1 MTKVS
6 KSKQLGR
13 GLSSLLGENLN
24 VNDFTRKDLKN
35 NLSIV
40 PIDYLSAGSWQVR
53 KNFDEN
59 ELNSLSQSIK
69 NNGIFQPI
77 VVISDKEKNG
87 KYKIVAGERRW
98 RAAQLANIHEVPVIL
113 RDDLSSEK
121 IVEISLLE
129 NLERSD
135 LNPIEEAK
143 GYQDLINEHNYT
155 QEEVAKMFSKSRPYI
170 TNFLR
175 LLTLSDEIKTYI
187 VDGRLSVGHARAL
200 IGSENSL
207 ELAREIIKKRL
218 SVRDVEKILKK
229 TEKSDN
235 TSESQEYLDIE
246 NELSN
251 KIGLK
256 TKINFNNEK
265 KNGSLTI
272 KFKNLEQLEF
282 ILNKLKKV

>member
-1 MTKVS
+1 MAKIS
-6 KSKQLGR
+6 KKKPLGR
-13 GLSSLLGENLN
+13 GLSSLLGENINVDNLTNLN
-24 VNDFTRKDLKN
+24 TKN
-35 NLSIV
+35 NLNVI

-53 KNFDEN
+53 KNFDES
-59 ELNSLSQSIK
+59 ELHSLSQSIK

-77 VVISDKEKNG
+77 VVVSDKEEKG

-98 RAAQLANIHEVPVIL
+98 RAAQLANIHEVPIIL
-113 RDDLSSEK
+113 RDDLSSDK

-143 GYQDLINEHNYT
+143 GYEDLINKYNYT
-155 QEEVAKMFSKSRPYI
+155 QEKVAKIFSKSRPYI

-175 LLTLSDEIKTYI
+175 LLTLPDEIKSFI
-187 VDGRLSVGHARAL
+187 VDGKISVGHARA
-200 IGSENSL
+200 IINSDNSL
-207 ELAREIIKKRL
+207 ELARNIIKKGL
-218 SVRDVEKILKK
+218 SVREVEKLLKK
-229 TEKSDN
+229 PKKSEN
-235 TSESQEYLDIE
+235 TSELHKYLDIE

-256 TKINFNNEK
+256 TKILFNKEK

-272 KFKNLEQLEF
+272 KFKNLDQLEY
-282 ILNKLKKV
+282 IMKKFN

>member
-1 MTKVS
+1 MAKIS
-6 KSKQLGR
+6 KKKPLGR

-24 VNDFTRKDLKN
+24 VD
-35 NLSIV
+35 NLTISNTKSNLNVI

-53 KNFDEN
+53 KNFDDS
-59 ELNSLSQSIK
+59 ELYSLSQSIK

-77 VVISDKEKNG
+77 VVVSDKEEKG

-113 RDDLSSEK
+113 RDDLSSDK

-143 GYQDLINEHNYT
+143 GYEELINKYNYT
-155 QEEVAKMFSKSRPYI
+155 QEKVAKIFSKSRPYI

-175 LLTLSDEIKTYI
+175 LLSLPDEIKSFI
-187 VDGRLSVGHARAL
+187 VDGKISVGHARA
-200 IGSENSL
+200 IINSDNSL
-207 ELAREIIKKRL
+207 EVAKNIIKKGL
-218 SVRDVEKILKK
+218 SVREVEKLLKK
-229 TEKSDN
+229 PKKSVN
-235 TSESQEYLDIE
+235 APELHKYIDIE
-246 NELSN
+246 NELST

-256 TKINFNNEK
+256 TKISFNKEK

-272 KFKNLEQLEF
+272 KFKNLDQLEY
-282 ILNKLKKV
+282 IMKKFN

>member
-1 MTKVS
+1 MAKIS
-6 KSKQLGR
+6 KKKPLGR

-24 VNDFTRKDLKN
+24 VDNLTNLNTKN
-35 NLSIV
+35 NLNVI

-53 KNFDEN
+53 KKFDES
-59 ELNSLSQSIK
+59 ELHSLSQSIK

-77 VVISDKEKNG
+77 VVVSNKEENG

-98 RAAQLANIHEVPVIL
+98 RAAQLANIHEVPIIL
-113 RDDLSSEK
+113 RDDLSPDK

-143 GYQDLINEHNYT
+143 GYEELINKYNYT
-155 QEEVAKMFSKSRPYI
+155 QEKVAKIFSKSRPYI

-175 LLTLSDEIKTYI
+175 LLSLPDEIKSFI
-187 VDGRLSVGHARAL
+187 VDGKISVGHARA
-200 IGSENSL
+200 IINSDNSL
-207 ELAREIIKKRL
+207 EVARNIIKKGL
-218 SVRDVEKILKK
+218 SVREVEKLLKRPK
-229 TEKSDN
+229 KSEN
-235 TSESQEYLDIE
+235 TSELHKYLDIE

-256 TKINFNNEK
+256 TKISFNKEK

-272 KFKNLEQLEF
+272 NFKNLDQLEF
-282 ILNKLKKV
+282 IINQFK

>member
-1 MTKVS
+1 MAKIS
-6 KSKQLGR
+6 KKEPLGR
-13 GLSSLLGENLN
+13 GLSSLLGENINIDNLTNLN
-24 VNDFTRKDLKN
+24 TKN
-35 NLSIV
+35 NLSVI

-53 KNFDEN
+53 KNFDQS
-59 ELNSLSQSIK
+59 ELHSLSQSIK

-77 VVISDKEKNG
+77 VVVSDKEEKG

-113 RDDLSSEK
+113 RDDLSLDK

-143 GYQDLINEHNYT
+143 GYEELINKYNYT
-155 QEEVAKMFSKSRPYI
+155 QEKVAKIFSKSRPYI

-175 LLTLSDEIKTYI
+175 LLSLPDEIKSFI
-187 VDGRLSVGHARAL
+187 VDGKISVGHARA
-200 IGSENSL
+200 IINSDNSL
-207 ELAREIIKKRL
+207 EVAKNIIKKGL
-218 SVRDVEKILKK
+218 SVREVEKLLKK
-229 TEKSDN
+229 PKKSVN
-235 TSESQEYLDIE
+235 ASEFHKYIDIE

-256 TKINFNNEK
+256 TKILFNKEK

-272 KFKNLEQLEF
+272 KFKNLDQLEY
-282 ILNKLKKV
+282 IMKKFN

>member
-1 MTKVS
+1 MS
-6 KSKQLGR
+6 KGNKKKPLGR

-24 VNDFTRKDLKN
+24 VDNLTNTNSKN

-53 KNFDEN
+53 KNFDKN
-59 ELNSLSQSIK
+59 ELHSLSQSIK

-77 VVISDKEKNG
+77 VVVSDKKNSG

-98 RAAQLANIHEVPVIL
+98 RAAQLANIHEVPIIL

-129 NLERSD
+129 NLERTD

-155 QEEVAKMFSKSRPYI
+155 QEKVAKIFSKSRPYI

-175 LLTLSDEIKTYI
+175 LLTLQDEIKSYI
-187 VDGRLSVGHARAL
+187 VDRKLSVGHARA
-200 IGSENSL
+200 IINCENSL
-207 ELAREIIKKRL
+207 EVARDIIKKGL
-218 SVRDVEKILKK
+218 SVREVEKILKTTK
-229 TEKSDN
+229 KFNN
-235 TSESQEYLDIE
+235 TSKPHEYSDMES
-246 NELSN
+246 ELTS

-256 TKINFNNEK
+256 TKIAFNKEK
-265 KNGSLTI
+265 KNGALTI
-272 KFKNLEQLEF
+272 LFKNLDQLDF
-282 ILNKLKKV
+282 IIKKIN

>member
-1 MTKVS
+1 MAKNS
-6 KSKQLGR
+6 KKKPLGR

-24 VNDFTRKDLKN
+24 VDNLTNLNTKN
-35 NLSIV
+35 NLNVI

-53 KNFDEN
+53 KKFDES
-59 ELNSLSQSIK
+59 ELHSLSQSIK

-77 VVISDKEKNG
+77 VVVSNKEENG

-98 RAAQLANIHEVPVIL
+98 RAAQLANIHEVPIIL
-113 RDDLSSEK
+113 RDDLSPDK

-143 GYQDLINEHNYT
+143 GYEELINKYNYT
-155 QEEVAKMFSKSRPYI
+155 QEKVAKIFSKSRPYI

-175 LLTLSDEIKTYI
+175 LLSLPDEIKSFI
-187 VDGRLSVGHARAL
+187 VDGKISVGHARA
-200 IGSENSL
+200 IINSDNSL
-207 ELAREIIKKRL
+207 ELARNIIKKGL
-218 SVRDVEKILKK
+218 SVREVEKLLKRPK
-229 TEKSDN
+229 KSEN
-235 TSESQEYLDIE
+235 TSELHKYLDIE

-256 TKINFNNEK
+256 TKISFNKEK

-272 KFKNLEQLEF
+272 NFKNLDQLEF
-282 ILNKLKKV
+282 IINQFK

>member
-1 MTKVS
+1 MAKGN
-6 KSKQLGR
+6 KKKPLGR

-24 VNDFTRKDLKN
+24 VDDLTNSKSKN
-35 NLSIV
+35 NLNVI

-53 KNFDEN
+53 KSFDEN
-59 ELNSLSQSIK
+59 ELSSLSQSIK

-77 VVISDKEKNG
+77 VVVSDKEEKG

-98 RAAQLANIHEVPVIL
+98 RAAQLANIHEVPIII

-143 GYQDLINEHNYT
+143 GYEDLINEHNYT
-155 QEEVAKMFSKSRPYI
+155 QEKVAKLLSKSRPYI

-175 LLTLSDEIKTYI
+175 LLTLSDEIKSYI
-187 VDGRLSVGHARAL
+187 IDGKISVGHARA
-200 IGSENSL
+200 IINSENSL
-207 ELAREIIKKRL
+207 EIARDIIKKNL
-218 SVRDVEKILKK
+218 SVREVEKILKK
-229 TEKSDN
+229 NKKSDN
-235 TSESQEYLDIE
+235 YYMTNKYFDIE
-246 NELSN
+246 NELSS

-256 TKINFNNEK
+256 TKINFNESK
-265 KNGSLTI
+265 KNGTI
-272 KFKNLEQLEF
+272 SRSIRFCY
-282 ILNKLKKV
+282 

>member
-1 MTKVS
+1 MAKIS
-6 KSKQLGR
+6 KKKPLGR
-13 GLSSLLGENLN
+13 GLSSLLGENIN
-24 VNDFTRKDLKN
+24 VDNLTNSNTKN
-35 NLSIV
+35 NLSII

-59 ELNSLSQSIK
+59 ELHSLSQSIK

-77 VVISDKEKNG
+77 VVVSDKEENG

-98 RAAQLANIHEVPVIL
+98 RAAQLANIHEVPIIL
-113 RDDLSSEK
+113 RDDLSSDK

-143 GYQDLINEHNYT
+143 GYEDLINKYNYT
-155 QEEVAKMFSKSRPYI
+155 QEKVAKIFSKSRPYI

-175 LLTLSDEIKTYI
+175 LLTLPDEIKSFI
-187 VDGRLSVGHARAL
+187 VDGKISVGHARA
-200 IGSENSL
+200 IINSDNSL
-207 ELAREIIKKRL
+207 ELARNIIKKGL
-218 SVRDVEKILKK
+218 SVREVEKLLKK
-229 TEKSDN
+229 PKKSEN
-235 TSESQEYLDIE
+235 TSELHKYLDIE

-256 TKINFNNEK
+256 TKILFNKEK

-272 KFKNLEQLEF
+272 KFKNLDQLEY
-282 ILNKLKKV
+282 IMKKFN

>member
-1 MTKVS
+1 MAKVS
-6 KSKQLGR
+6 KKKPLGR

-24 VNDFTRKDLKN
+24 VDNLTNTNSKN
-35 NLSIV
+35 KLSTI

-59 ELNSLSQSIK
+59 ELHSLSQSIK

-77 VVISDKEKNG
+77 VVVSDKEENG

-98 RAAQLANIHEVPVIL
+98 RAAQLANIHEVPIIL

-121 IVEISLLE
+121 IIEISLLE

-143 GYQDLINEHNYT
+143 GYEDLINEYNYT

-175 LLTLSDEIKTYI
+175 LLTLPDEIKTYI
-187 VDGRLSVGHARAL
+187 IDGELSVGHARA
-200 IGSENSL
+200 IINNENSL
-207 ELAREIIKKRL
+207 KVARDIIKKGL
-218 SVRDVEKILKK
+218 SVREVEKFLKYSK
-229 TEKSDN
+229 KFEKNSKVN
-235 TSESQEYLDIE
+235 EYLKFE
-246 NELSN
+246 NELSS

-256 TKINFNNEK
+256 TKIIFNKEN
-265 KNGSLTI
+265 KNGAITI
-272 KFKNLEQLEF
+272 KFKSLDQLDF
-282 ILNKLKKV
+282 IMKKFK

>member
-13 GLSSLLGENLN
+13 GLSSLLGDNLN
-24 VNDFTRKDLKN
+24 VNNFTRKDLKN

-53 KNFDEN
+53 KNFDQN

-77 VVISDKEKNG
+77 VVISDKENSG

-143 GYQDLINEHNYT
+143 GYEDLINEHNYT
-155 QEEVAKMFSKSRPYI
+155 QEKVAKMFSKSRPYI

-187 VDGRLSVGHARAL
+187 VDGKLSVGHARAL

-282 ILNKLKKV
+282 ILNKLKNV

>member
-1 MTKVS
+1 MPKVN
-6 KSKQLGR
+6 KKKPLGR

-24 VNDFTRKDLKN
+24 VDNLTNTKSKN

-40 PIDYLSAGSWQVR
+40 PIDYLSAGLWQVR
-53 KNFDEN
+53 QSFDKN

-69 NNGIFQPI
+69 DNGIFQPI
-77 VVISDKEKNG
+77 VVVTDKKESG

-98 RAAQLANIHEVPVIL
+98 RAAQLANLHEVPIIL

-155 QEEVAKMFSKSRPYI
+155 QEKVAKMFSKSRPYI

-175 LLTLSDEIKTYI
+175 LLTLSDEIKSYI

-200 IGSENSL
+200 ISSENSL

-229 TEKSDN
+229 TKKSDN
-235 TSESQEYLDIE
+235 TSESHEYLDIE

>member
-1 MTKVS
+1 MAKVS
-6 KSKQLGR
+6 KKKPLGR

-24 VNDFTRKDLKN
+24 VNNLTNKDLKN
-35 NLSIV
+35 NLSFV

-53 KNFDEN
+53 KNFDEV
-59 ELNSLSQSIK
+59 ELYSLSQSIK

-77 VVISDKEKNG
+77 VVVSDKEESG

-98 RAAQLANIHEVPVIL
+98 RAAQLANIHEVPIIL
-113 RDDLSSEK
+113 RNDLSSEK

-143 GYQDLINEHNYT
+143 GYEDLINEYNYT
-155 QEEVAKMFSKSRPYI
+155 QEKVAKMFSKSRPYI

-175 LLTLSDEIKTYI
+175 LLTLPDEIKTYI
-187 VDGRLSVGHARAL
+187 IDGKLTVGHARA
-200 IGSENSL
+200 IISIENSL
-207 ELAREIIKKRL
+207 ELARDIIKKRL

-229 TEKSDN
+229 TKKSDS
-235 TSESQEYLDIE
+235 TSEIHEYLDVE
-246 NELSN
+246 DELSS
-251 KIGLK
+251 KTGLK
-256 TKINFNNEK
+256 TKITFNKEK
-265 KNGSLTI
+265 KNGALTI

-282 ILNKLKKV
+282 IIKKLK

>member
-1 MTKVS
+1 MAKNS
-6 KSKQLGR
+6 KKKPLGR

-24 VNDFTRKDLKN
+24 VDNLTNLNTKN
-35 NLSIV
+35 NLNVI

-53 KNFDEN
+53 KKFDES
-59 ELNSLSQSIK
+59 ELHSLSQSIK

-77 VVISDKEKNG
+77 VVVSNKEENG

-98 RAAQLANIHEVPVIL
+98 RAAQLANIHEVPIIL
-113 RDDLSSEK
+113 RDDLPPDK

-143 GYQDLINEHNYT
+143 GYEELINKYNYT
-155 QEEVAKMFSKSRPYI
+155 QEKVAKIFSKSRPYI

-175 LLTLSDEIKTYI
+175 LLSLPDEIKSFI
-187 VDGRLSVGHARAL
+187 VDGKISVGHARA
-200 IGSENSL
+200 IINSDNSL
-207 ELAREIIKKRL
+207 EVARNIIKKGL
-218 SVRDVEKILKK
+218 SVREVEKLLKRPK
-229 TEKSDN
+229 KSEN
-235 TSESQEYLDIE
+235 TSELHKYLDIE

-256 TKINFNNEK
+256 TKISFNKEK

-272 KFKNLEQLEF
+272 NFKNLDQLEF
-282 ILNKLKKV
+282 IINQFK

>member
-1 MTKVS
+1 MAKNS
-6 KSKQLGR
+6 KKKPLGR

-24 VNDFTRKDLKN
+24 VDNLTNLNTKN
-35 NLSIV
+35 NLNVI

-53 KNFDEN
+53 KKFDES
-59 ELNSLSQSIK
+59 ELHSLSQSIK

-77 VVISDKEKNG
+77 VVVSNKEENG

-98 RAAQLANIHEVPVIL
+98 RAAQLANIHEVPIIL
-113 RDDLSSEK
+113 RDDLSPDK

-143 GYQDLINEHNYT
+143 GYEELINKYNYT
-155 QEEVAKMFSKSRPYI
+155 QEKVAKIFSKSRPYI

-175 LLTLSDEIKTYI
+175 LLSLPDEIKSFI
-187 VDGRLSVGHARAL
+187 VDGKISVGHARA
-200 IGSENSL
+200 IINSDNSL
-207 ELAREIIKKRL
+207 EVARNIIKKGL
-218 SVRDVEKILKK
+218 SVREVEKLLKRPK
-229 TEKSDN
+229 KSEN
-235 TSESQEYLDIE
+235 TSELHKYLDIE

-256 TKINFNNEK
+256 TKISFNKEK

-272 KFKNLEQLEF
+272 NFKNLDQLEF
-282 ILNKLKKV
+282 IINQFK